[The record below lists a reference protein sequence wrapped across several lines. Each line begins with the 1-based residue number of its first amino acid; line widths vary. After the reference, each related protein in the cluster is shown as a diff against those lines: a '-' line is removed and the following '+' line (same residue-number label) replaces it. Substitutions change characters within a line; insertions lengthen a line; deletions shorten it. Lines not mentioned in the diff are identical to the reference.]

1 MYKLRF
7 FFIGLALFFLA
18 QSCEKE
24 KKQSGLPTDGDGNTY
39 DTVVL
44 GTQVWLTENL
54 KTTTYNDG
62 YPIPLAEENEFWAS
76 TGRAAYCWYQ
86 NNPDYKDTYG
96 AIYNWYAAQLHE
108 YICPVGYHVPTK
120 EEWETLIEYF
130 NNSSSDVEESFKAI
144 HTGIREWDGSFT
156 QSSYGGWW
164 AYSQL
169 GAFANTA
176 FSGFGYMPANA
187 GFSIR
192 CVKTKQ

>member
-24 KKQSGLPTDGDGNTY
+24 KKQSGLPNDGDGNTY
-39 DTVVL
+39 DTVVF

-54 KTTTYNDG
+54 KTTKYNDG
-62 YPIPLAEENEFWAS
+62 YPIPLAEENESWTS

-130 NNSSSDVEESFKAI
+130 NNSSSDVEESFKALKV
-144 HTGIREWDGSFT
+144 GFRVWDGSF
-156 QSSYGGWW
+156 SSFPVARWW
-164 AYSQL
+164 IYSQ
-169 GAFANTA
+169 GSDYCVSKGWSITN
-176 FSGFGYMPANA
+176 MPKNS

-192 CVKTKQ
+192 CVKTKE